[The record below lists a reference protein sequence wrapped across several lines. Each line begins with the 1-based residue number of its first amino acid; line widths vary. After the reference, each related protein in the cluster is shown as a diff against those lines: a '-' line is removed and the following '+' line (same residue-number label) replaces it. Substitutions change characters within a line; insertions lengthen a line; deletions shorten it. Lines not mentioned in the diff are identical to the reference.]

1 MRSSLDKE
9 LESWVPRLIAVWRR
23 SSALSSVGGRRD
35 GPLAAV
41 RSSTSAGGPDNR
53 LTSIELRQIAAG
65 VRRLSLGLTRD
76 RSFAG
81 AKYMD
86 DPELLG
92 AYLLFYWLIS
102 YAQARAVLGELRN
115 RPRRVLDLGSG
126 PGPFAF
132 AALDH
137 GASEVTAADRSK
149 KALVLAR
156 ELAIEA
162 GEGLFTREWDLKQ
175 HHGGVLAGRLGS
187 EEKFDLIGLGHLLN
201 ELFGSDDRMLE
212 RRADLLEE
220 ALGKLKP
227 GGSVVVI
234 EPALRETSRS
244 LLAVRDLIVA
254 RGYAVRAP
262 CLFRGNC
269 PALVKESDW
278 CHAEHS
284 WQPPRLVEEIAR
296 AAGLHKEALKMSY
309 LVLAPAGESWRE
321 PPAGRVFRI
330 VSEPLEGKGR
340 QRYIGCGPE
349 GRLGLALQAKHRT
362 AANAAFFELHRGDV
376 VRVTEP
382 EPRGDGLALSDRS
395 EVSVLARAGQPVPDP

>member
-1 MRSSLDKE
+1 LDKD
-9 LESWVPRLIAVWRR
+9 LEGWVPRLIAVWRKA
-23 SSALSSVGGRRD
+23 SQ
-35 GPLAAV
+35 
-41 RSSTSAGGPDNR
+41 SAGKPEER
-53 LTSIELRQIAAG
+53 LTSAELRQVAAG

-86 DPELLG
+86 DPLLLG

-102 YAQARAVLGELRN
+102 YAQARAVLGELRT

-149 KALVLAR
+149 KALALAR

-162 GEGLFTREWDLKQ
+162 DEGLFTREWDLKPHQ
-175 HHGGVLAGRLGS
+175 GSVLAGRLGS
-187 EEKFDLIGLGHLLN
+187 DDKFDVIGLGHLLN
-201 ELFGSDDRMLE
+201 ELFGSDERTLE

-234 EPALRETSRS
+234 EPALRETSRN

-262 CLFRGNC
+262 CFYRGNC

-296 AAGLHKEALKMSY
+296 AAGLHKESLKMSY
-309 LVLAPAGESWRE
+309 LVLAPKGESWRE

-330 VSEPLEGKGR
+330 VSESLEGKGR

-362 AANAAFFELHRGDV
+362 EANAAFFELHRGDV

-395 EVSVLARAGQPVPDP
+395 EVKVLARAGQPTPDP